1 MLMIEQI
8 GNKTGVSHG
17 SVQCILNEYLSLQR
31 MRVHMCAC
39 MCVQSCVH
47 VRVCAHLWMIS
58 VRNRPLTSEIIN
70 GDASWI
76 LAYSPVMKYQS
87 SEWNTNM
94 LSPKEKVASYN
105 ISAEGHFLTTL
116 CVTPWVCPCRSYSDF
131 HVFTS
136 KLWSVGEMPFGRGSH
151 KKEKL
156 LILHHDFGSC
166 HTCLIQQLSMQ
177 TRIPFAIPA
186 TMFCKSYPL
195 WLVAHRLKIVLKSI
209 CFVFVESHRHTTRG
223 VFQQR
228 QDCWSK
234 YMCVCVCVHTHTRS
248 CAPAVW
254 GVTRLG
260 FVHILVTTSYAW
272 VPESVDPPR
281 KILML

>member
-116 CVTPWVCPCRSYSDF
+116 CVTPW
-131 HVFTS
+131 
-136 KLWSVGEMPFGRGSH
+136 
-151 KKEKL
+151 
-156 LILHHDFGSC
+156 
-166 HTCLIQQLSMQ
+166 
-177 TRIPFAIPA
+177 
-186 TMFCKSYPL
+186 
-195 WLVAHRLKIVLKSI
+195 
-209 CFVFVESHRHTTRG
+209 
-223 VFQQR
+223 
-228 QDCWSK
+228 
-234 YMCVCVCVHTHTRS
+234 
-248 CAPAVW
+248 
-254 GVTRLG
+254 
-260 FVHILVTTSYAW
+260 
-272 VPESVDPPR
+272 
-281 KILML
+281 